1 MPELRRFVFT
11 SDVYYSIIKEF
22 LDKLLSLRE
31 NYYPIAVNIFYIVS
45 IIQVY
50 ES

>member
-1 MPELRRFVFT
+1 MAELKRFVFT
-11 SDVYYSIIKEF
+11 FDVYYSLIKEF
-22 LDKLLSLRE
+22 LDKLLSFGE
-31 NYYPIAVNIFYIVS
+31 NYYLIAVNIFYIVS